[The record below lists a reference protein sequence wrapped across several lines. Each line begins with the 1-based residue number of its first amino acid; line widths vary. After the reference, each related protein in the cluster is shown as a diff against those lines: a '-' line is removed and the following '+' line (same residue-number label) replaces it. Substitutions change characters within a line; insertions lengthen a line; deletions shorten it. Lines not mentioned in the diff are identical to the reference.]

1 MIVLRFCVS
10 VDFVWCFFVYV
21 LKVLVMF
28 NCIIVFF
35 ILFVNFVC
43 LGEEVD
49 NVFVVGV
56 DWVYFDVM
64 DNYYV
69 FNLIIGLMVC
79 QVLCKYGVI
88 VLIDVYLMVELVDCI
103 ILDFVEVGVIYIS
116 FYLEVFCYV
125 YCIIQLIC
133 LLGCKLGIV
142 FNLVILVDIL
152 DWVLDD
158 LDLVLLMLVNLGFGG
173 QVFIFLVLDKLCVV
187 CQKIDVSGC
196 DVWLEIDGGVKVD
209 NIGVIVVVG
218 VDVFVVGLVIFN
230 VIFSYQDVIVQMC
243 YNVVQV
249 RG

>member
-1 MIVLRFCVS
+1 
-10 VDFVWCFFVYV
+10 
-21 LKVLVMF
+21 MF
-28 NCIIVFF
+28 NCFIVFF

-43 LGEEVD
+43 FGEEVD

-69 FNLIIGLMVC
+69 LNLIIGLMVC

-116 FYLEVFCYV
+116 FYLEVSCYV

-173 QVFIFLVLDKLCVV
+173 QVFIFLVLDKLKVV
-187 CQKIDVSGC
+187 CKMIDVSGKDIC
-196 DVWLEIDGGVKVD
+196 LEIDGGVKVD
-209 NIGVIVVVG
+209 NIGEIVVVG
-218 VDVFVVGLVIFN
+218 VDIFVVGLVIFN
-230 VIFSYQDVIVQMC
+230 VRISYQDVIVQMC
-243 YNVVQV
+243 VNVVV
-249 RG
+249 VWG